1 MEKHTR
7 IAEAFAL
14 RSMSSMPI
22 RELGSTGLKVTA
34 FGLGGQSLLEME
46 GRQKD
51 AINLVHKAIDLGVNY
66 FDTSTIYGPSRYYLG
81 KALGYHRKN
90 IVLAS
95 KVRDRTYNGAKKELD
110 ETFKLLKTDYLDLVQ
125 LHTIESEKD
134 KTALGKDGALRFLL
148 ECKRAGIIGH
158 IGFSSHNDPN
168 IVLEFMNEFDFETI
182 LIPINPA
189 VPEFLIPAMEARRIG
204 LGVIGMK
211 VMARGVL
218 TLEVPPDDL
227 LGYAM
232 KWSDVAIV
240 GCSNE
245 SDVEKNVIAATFQ
258 TGGHPIELSEEI
270 RNKSR
275 FFYKDSKIKM
285 WPSTYQPNWPVLNN
299 S

>member
-1 MEKHTR
+1 MKNHKKV
-7 IAEAFAL
+7 AEAYAL
-14 RSMSSMPI
+14 RSLSSMPI
-22 RELGSTGLKVTA
+22 RDLGSTGLRVTS
-34 FGLGGQSLLEME
+34 FGLGGQALLEKE

-51 AINLVHKAIDLGVNY
+51 AINLIHKAIDLGVNY
-66 FDTSTIYGPSRYYLG
+66 FDTATIYGPSRYYLG
-81 KALGYHRKN
+81 KALRYHRKN

-95 KVRDRTYNGAKKELD
+95 KVRDRTYTGAKKELD
-110 ETFKLLKTDYLDLVQ
+110 EALRLLNTKYIDLLQ
-125 LHTIESEKD
+125 LHTIESEED
-134 KTALGKDGALRFLL
+134 KIALGKNGALRLLL
-148 ECKRAGIIGH
+148 EAKRAGIINH

-168 IVLEFMNEFDFETI
+168 IVLEFMTEFDFETI

-189 VPEFLIPAMEARRIG
+189 VPEFLVPAMEARRMG

-218 TLEVPPDDL
+218 TLEVPPDAL

-245 SDVEKNVIAATFQ
+245 SDVERNVMAATFQ
-258 TGGHPIELSEEI
+258 TGGGPIELSEDI

-275 FFYKDSKIKM
+275 FFYKGSQITK
-285 WPSTYQPNWPVLNN
+285 WPSTYQPNWPTLNFD
-299 S
+299 